1 MSVCWG
7 GGGLGWGL
15 MQSKATGDAG
25 NDEHALWENEAVKSA
40 TAEPASLYRQISQR
54 WTLGH
59 LPCDVSS

>member
-1 MSVCWG
+1 
-7 GGGLGWGL
+7 

-40 TAEPASLYRQISQR
+40 TAEPASLYRQISRR